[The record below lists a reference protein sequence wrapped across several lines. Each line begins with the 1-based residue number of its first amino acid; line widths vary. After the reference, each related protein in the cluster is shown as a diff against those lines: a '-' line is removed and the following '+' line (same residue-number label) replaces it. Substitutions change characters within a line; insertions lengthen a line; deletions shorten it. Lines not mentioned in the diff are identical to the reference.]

1 MWTAPDDTT
10 IARIL
15 RETKTI
21 AIVGVSANP
30 DRPSHGVYR
39 YLAARSPYRIFLV
52 NPTISELDGETVYPS
67 LAALPETPDLVD
79 VFRRREELAGIT
91 QEAIDIGAR
100 TLWFQLDLVDLDAA
114 DKGTDAGLQVIMDRC
129 TEIEYARISSR

>member
-1 MWTAPDDTT
+1 MWTAPDDAT
-10 IARIL
+10 IAQIL

-39 YLAARSPYRIFLV
+39 YLAEHSPYRIFLV
-52 NPTISELDGETVYPS
+52 NPTITELDGQTVYPS

-91 QEAIDIGAR
+91 HEAIDIGAR
-100 TLWFQLDLVDLDAA
+100 TLWFQLDLVDVDAA
-114 DKGTDAGLQVIMDRC
+114 NTAAQAGLQVVMDRC
-129 TEIEYARISSR
+129 TEIEFARLGSR

>member
-1 MWTAPDDTT
+1 MWTAPDDAT
-10 IARIL
+10 IAQIL

-39 YLAARSPYRIFLV
+39 YLAEHSPYRIFLV
-52 NPTISELDGETVYPS
+52 NPTITELDGQTVYPS

-91 QEAIDIGAR
+91 HEAIDIGAR
-100 TLWFQLDLVDLDAA
+100 TLWFQLDLVDVDAA
-114 DKGTDAGLQVIMDRC
+114 NTATQAGLQVVMDRC
-129 TEIEYARISSR
+129 TEIEFARLGSR

>member
-1 MWTAPDDTT
+1 MWTAPDDAA
-10 IARIL
+10 IAQIL
-15 RETKTI
+15 LETKTI

-39 YLAARSPYRIFLV
+39 YLAAHSPYRIFLV

-67 LAALPETPDLVD
+67 LEALPETPDLVD
-79 VFRRREELAGIT
+79 VFRRREELAGIA

-100 TLWFQLDLVDLDAA
+100 TLWFQLDLVDVDAA
-114 DKGTDAGLQVIMDRC
+114 TRAADAGLQVVMDRC
-129 TEIEYARISSR
+129 TEIEFARISSR

>member
-1 MWTAPDDTT
+1 MWTAPDDAA
-10 IARIL
+10 IAQIL
-15 RETKTI
+15 LETKTI

-39 YLAARSPYRIFLV
+39 YLAAHSPYRIFLV

-67 LAALPETPDLVD
+67 LQALPETPDLVD
-79 VFRRREELAGIT
+79 VFRRREELAGIA
-91 QEAIDIGAR
+91 QEAIDIDAR

-114 DKGTDAGLQVIMDRC
+114 NRAADAGLQVVMDRC
-129 TEIEYARISSR
+129 TEIEFARISSR

>member
-1 MWTAPDDTT
+1 MWTAPDDAT
-10 IARIL
+10 IAQIL

-39 YLAARSPYRIFLV
+39 YLAEHSPYLIFLV
-52 NPTISELDGETVYPS
+52 NPTITELDGQTVYPS

-91 QEAIDIGAR
+91 HEAIDIGAR
-100 TLWFQLDLVDLDAA
+100 TLWFQLDLVDVDAA
-114 DKGTDAGLQVIMDRC
+114 NTAAQAGLQVVMDRC
-129 TEIEYARISSR
+129 TEIEFARLGSR

>member
-1 MWTAPDDTT
+1 MWTAPDDAT
-10 IARIL
+10 IAQIL

-39 YLAARSPYRIFLV
+39 YLAKHSPYRIFLV
-52 NPTISELDGETVYPS
+52 NPTITELDGQTVYSS

-91 QEAIDIGAR
+91 HEAIDIGAR
-100 TLWFQLDLVDLDAA
+100 TLWFQLDLVDVDAA
-114 DKGTDAGLQVIMDRC
+114 NTATQAGLQVVMDRC
-129 TEIEYARISSR
+129 TEIEFARLGSR

>member
-1 MWTAPDDTT
+1 MWTAPDDAT
-10 IARIL
+10 IAQIL
-15 RETKTI
+15 RETNTI

-39 YLAARSPYRIFLV
+39 YLAEHSPYRIFLV
-52 NPTISELDGETVYPS
+52 NPTITELDGQIVYPS

-91 QEAIDIGAR
+91 HEAIDIGAR
-100 TLWFQLDLVDLDAA
+100 TLWFQLDLVDVDAA
-114 DKGTDAGLQVIMDRC
+114 NTATQAGLQVVMDRC
-129 TEIEYARISSR
+129 TEIEFARLGSR

>member
-1 MWTAPDDTT
+1 MWTAPDDAT

-39 YLAARSPYRIFLV
+39 YLAEHSPYRIFLV
-52 NPTISELDGETVYPS
+52 NPTITELDGQTVYPS

-91 QEAIDIGAR
+91 HEAIDIGAR
-100 TLWFQLDLVDLDAA
+100 TLWFQLDLVDVDAA
-114 DKGTDAGLQVIMDRC
+114 NTAAQAGLQVVMDRC
-129 TEIEYARISSR
+129 TEIEFARLGSR

>member
-1 MWTAPDDTT
+1 MWTAPDDAT
-10 IARIL
+10 IAQIL

-39 YLAARSPYRIFLV
+39 YLAEHSPYRIFLV
-52 NPTISELDGETVYPS
+52 NPTITELDGQTVYSS

-91 QEAIDIGAR
+91 HEAIDIGAR
-100 TLWFQLDLVDLDAA
+100 TLWFQLDLVDVDAA
-114 DKGTDAGLQVIMDRC
+114 NTATQAGLQVVMDRC
-129 TEIEYARISSR
+129 TEIEFARLGSR

>member
-1 MWTAPDDTT
+1 MWTAPDDAT
-10 IARIL
+10 IAQIL
-15 RETKTI
+15 RETNTI

-39 YLAARSPYRIFLV
+39 YLAEHSPYRIFLV
-52 NPTISELDGETVYPS
+52 NPTITELDGQTVYPS

-91 QEAIDIGAR
+91 HEAIDIGAR
-100 TLWFQLDLVDLDAA
+100 TLWFQLDLVDVDAA
-114 DKGTDAGLQVIMDRC
+114 NTATQAGLRVVMDRC
-129 TEIEYARISSR
+129 TEIEFARLGSR

>member
-1 MWTAPDDTT
+1 MWTTPDDAT
-10 IARIL
+10 IAQIL

-39 YLAARSPYRIFLV
+39 YLAEHSPYRIFLV
-52 NPTISELDGETVYPS
+52 NPTITELDGQTVYPS

-91 QEAIDIGAR
+91 HEAIDIGAR
-100 TLWFQLDLVDLDAA
+100 TLWFQLDLVDVDAA
-114 DKGTDAGLQVIMDRC
+114 NTAAQAGLQVVMDRC
-129 TEIEYARISSR
+129 TEIEFARLGSR

>member
-1 MWTAPDDTT
+1 MWTAPDDAT
-10 IARIL
+10 IAQIL
-15 RETKTI
+15 RDTKTI

-39 YLAARSPYRIFLV
+39 YLAEHSPYRIFLV
-52 NPTISELDGETVYPS
+52 NPTISELDGKTVYPS
-67 LAALPETPDLVD
+67 LHALPETPDVVD
-79 VFRRREELAGIT
+79 VFRRPEELAGIA

-114 DKGTDAGLQVIMDRC
+114 NKATEAGLQVVMDRC
-129 TEIEYARISSR
+129 TEIEFARLGPH

>member
-15 RETKTI
+15 RETKSI

-39 YLAARSPYRIFLV
+39 YLAQHSPYRIFLV
-52 NPTISELDGETVYPS
+52 NPTISDLDGETVYPS
-67 LAALPETPDLVD
+67 LEALPETPDLVD
-79 VFRRREELAGIT
+79 VFRRREELPGIT
-91 QEAIDIGAR
+91 QEAIAIGAR
-100 TLWFQLDLVDLDAA
+100 TLWFQLDLVDIDAA
-114 DKGTDAGLQVIMDRC
+114 NKATDAGLQVVMDRC
-129 TEIEYARISSR
+129 TEIEFARLGSH

>member
-1 MWTAPDDTT
+1 MWTAPDDAA
-10 IARIL
+10 IAQIL
-15 RETKTI
+15 LETKTI

-39 YLAARSPYRIFLV
+39 YLAAHSPYRIFLV

-67 LAALPETPDLVD
+67 LQALPETPDLVD
-79 VFRRREELAGIT
+79 VFRRHEELAGIA
-91 QEAIDIGAR
+91 QEAIDIDAR

-114 DKGTDAGLQVIMDRC
+114 NRAADAGLQVVMDRC
-129 TEIEYARISSR
+129 TEIEFARISSR

>member
-1 MWTAPDDTT
+1 MWTAPDNAT
-10 IARIL
+10 IAQIL
-15 RETKTI
+15 RDTKSI

-39 YLAARSPYRIFLV
+39 YLASHSSYRIFLV
-52 NPTISELDGETVYPS
+52 NPTIAELDGETVYPS
-67 LAALPETPDLVD
+67 LEALPETPDLVD

-100 TLWFQLDLVDLDAA
+100 TLWFQLDLVDVDAA
-114 DKGTDAGLQVIMDRC
+114 NKATDAGLQVVMDRC
-129 TEIEYARISSR
+129 TEIEFARISSR